1 MGVTKTDFM
10 RGMQCPRMLWLDAH
24 RPQEKII
31 PPEVQQRLDEGNEFG
46 DRAMGMFGPY
56 EETTAYREDGRLDYA
71 AMIRRTQECLEAG
84 TQVICEAAFS
94 RYGDYCA
101 VDLLRRAEDGYEIYE
116 VKDSDGVKEQFKK
129 DVAFQRYLVRGC
141 GVNVVRCYVVTR
153 GAEGKE
159 YAIEDVTAYAVAYW
173 RTVYENIRRLGAV
186 KRQKDE
192 VFAPTGEQCETPYRC
207 WYWEYCHREEEKNGA
222 SV

>member
-24 RPQEKII
+24 RPQEKVI

-56 EETTAYREDGRLDYA
+56 VETTAYREDGRLDYA
-71 AMIRRTQECLEAG
+71 EMLRRTQECLEDG
-84 TQVICEAAFS
+84 TPVICEAAFS

-101 VDLLRRAEDGYEIYE
+101 VDILRRAEDGYEIYE

-153 GAEGKE
+153 GTENE
-159 YAIEDVTAYAVAYW
+159 YAIEDVTAYAAAYW
-173 RTVYENIRRLGAV
+173 RTVYENIRRLAAV
-186 KRQKDE
+186 KRQKEE
-192 VFAPTGEQCETPYRC
+192 VFLPTGEQCETPYRC
-207 WYWEYCHREEEKNGA
+207 WYWDYCHGGKENGTA
-222 SV
+222 L